1 MLSKVDATKASV
13 NGIQIPD
20 IFEDMYEKTIW
31 MLKSCLDAFV
41 NEDADLAYKVCL
53 TDDEVD
59 MAKRVIREQLEEIIQ
74 KDPSQQL
81 YLAKVLGVARSLERI
96 ADHCTN
102 ISEDLIYMMQGK
114 IIRHHDVL

>member
-1 MLSKVDATKASV
+1 
-13 NGIQIPD
+13 
-20 IFEDMYEKTIW
+20 MYEKTIW